1 MPTLTR
7 ESSTAIMIQS
17 STNETA
23 FMEEADINSAQS
35 TTRVLKAE
43 ALNISHCEL
52 SRERGSGIGDEK
64 LKR

>member
-1 MPTLTR
+1 
-7 ESSTAIMIQS
+7 MIQS

-52 SRERGSGIGDEK
+52 LLIVQLLVTFETIVRN
-64 LKR
+64 